1 MIKNWI
7 RLLKLSL
14 IKPNQS
20 HLSPHRVR
28 NMDPLDQFTA
38 LDKLAFSETLKCTKN
53 CFKTSKLHLPD
64 KINPWSHLLSVQGE
78 DTRWNLATKAW
89 QFLFY
94 CWITL
99 LLGESG
105 ISPQVLQKISLYE
118 LHSECW
124 IEITGEPNHC
134 WIHVGHKL
142 SRMSS
147 GKNGLLTSNTC
158 HHPLKLLTQ
167 MISACPID
175 TV

>member
-1 MIKNWI
+1 M
-7 RLLKLSL
+7 L
-14 IKPNQS
+14 NQS
-20 HLSPHRVR
+20 HLATECQEFGSIGPVHSSRQIGIFR
-28 NMDPLDQFTA
+28 N
-38 LDKLAFSETLKCTKN
+38 LKMYKRN
-53 CFKTSKLHLPD
+53 DFKTSKLHLD

-78 DTRWNLATKAW
+78 NTRWNPATKAW
-89 QFLFY
+89 QFWFY

-105 ISPQVLQKISLYE
+105 ISLKVLLKISLYE

-124 IEITGEPNHC
+124 IEITEETNLC

-167 MISACPID
+167 MIFPCPID

>member
-1 MIKNWI
+1 MKNWI
-7 RLLKLSL
+7 SLLKLSF
-14 IKPNQS
+14 IVPNQS
-20 HLSPHRVR
+20 HLSPQRVR
-28 NMDPLDQFTA
+28 NLDPLDQFTA

-53 CFKTSKLHLPD
+53 CFKTSKLHLD
-64 KINPWSHLLSVQGE
+64 KINPWSHLLSAQGE
-78 DTRWNLATKAW
+78 NTRWNPATKAW
-89 QFLFY
+89 QFWFY

-105 ISPQVLQKISLYE
+105 ISLRVLLKISLYE

-124 IEITGEPNHC
+124 IEITGEPNLC

-147 GKNGLLTSNTC
+147 RQNGLLTSKIC
-158 HHPLKLLTQ
+158 HHLFRLSTH
-167 MISACPID
+167 MISLCPID

>member
-1 MIKNWI
+1 M
-7 RLLKLSL
+7 
-14 IKPNQS
+14 PNQS
-20 HLSPHRVR
+20 HLATESQEFGSIVPVHSSRQMCIFR
-28 NMDPLDQFTA
+28 N
-38 LDKLAFSETLKCTKN
+38 LKMYKRN
-53 CFKTSKLHLPD
+53 GFKTSKLHLD
-64 KINPWSHLLSVQGE
+64 KINPWSHLLSVQSE
-78 DTRWNLATKAW
+78 NKRWNSATKAW

-94 CWITL
+94 CWIIL

-105 ISPQVLQKISLYE
+105 ISPRVLLKIGLYE

-124 IEITGEPNHC
+124 IEIIGEPNLC

-167 MISACPID
+167 MISPCPID
-175 TV
+175 TG